1 MHVPEAVN
9 EPDNPVPD
17 NPEPVPEVRVPVQ
30 DQELDANSDGDAA
43 DDNEFEFH
51 DDNESDNEL
60 FFSDGDNGDWGLD
73 DQPHDSY
80 PRNPRE
86 TNHAQSNGAVVIS
99 DSDSDND
106 FGHTNINPDDKNL
119 GTPVPPAPSPPSPE
133 NLPGP
138 ARPAVPMP
146 PPPMPPPAEHGGGR
160 GRAQPRRQVV
170 PGIRQS
176 HGGSMWNLSTVWV
189 GNISFIERLDQSVTC
204 LGCFL
209 SSL

>member
-9 EPDNPVPD
+9 EPD

-30 DQELDANSDGDAA
+30 DQELDANSYGDAA

-106 FGHTNINPDDKNL
+106 FGHTNMNPDDKNL